1 MSTIAIIMMLVSMA
15 TVWGG
20 LVAATIFLIKHPE
33 QED

>member
-1 MSTIAIIMMLVSMA
+1 MSNTAIVMMLVSML

-20 LVAATIFLIKHPE
+20 LVAASIFMMKHPE